1 MNVLDIVVINAN
13 GLFLAGKPAESAW
26 RETFTSMPD
35 TLEQIIQKTKIDFDK
50 IKILIP
56 DIQQLQFTESKSYG
70 IRFQPGRPVPGYGY
84 VWCRAKCNGEE
95 FGPWIFCGKVAH
107 RNKSAN
113 YMKYLIYSPVFR
125 AAVVPNK
132 RLKTTNNADTS
143 VKTMQDD
150 KKIFQKSTPE
160 HKSLISQQ
168 MTSHELNIARIAD
181 SLDKITVLAQRYLDL
196 QR

>member
-26 RETFTSMPD
+26 RETYTSMPD
-35 TLEQIIQKTKIDFDK
+35 TLEQLIQKTKIDFDK

-113 YMKYLIYSPVFR
+113 YMKYLIY
-125 AAVVPNK
+125 
-132 RLKTTNNADTS
+132 TS
-143 VKTMQDD
+143 VKTSQNDN
-150 KKIFQKSTPE
+150 KIFQKSTPK

-168 MTSHELNIARIAD
+168 MTSFELQQKYGK
-181 SLDKITVLAQRYLDL
+181 SK
-196 QR
+196 